1 MPKKRG
7 SGLPKLQ
14 NKKYKS
20 INVKGNFGLGCNG
33 IHHLD
38 LVRFLNNDSKIKS
51 INFDGLDKS
60 FFKSKRHGYIDFN
73 GRIEG
78 CLSNDCSF
86 VIESLDSYEDIVIDI
101 DNIHINETKGYKIIN
116 SIKSNFDMPFLS
128 SIMTNTYKRMLN
140 NEEIALPDLN
150 NSIYSHLALF
160 NGFSSHFKLSNY
172 VPIT

>member
-1 MPKKRG
+1 M
-7 SGLPKLQ
+7 
-14 NKKYKS
+14 
-20 INVKGNFGLGCNG
+20 
-33 IHHLD
+33 
-38 LVRFLNNDSKIKS
+38 RFLNNDSKIKS